1 MEGTLTILCVR
12 GICARQQMQA
22 VNTKDNLTMP
32 VVSPQDQLTCLDQG
46 KVVVIGATKK
56 IKPAQLFF
64 VWVQNMMKHHRP
76 QLLEKQNCPT
86 GDCVHRL
93 SLVMSQLRQFTF
105 T

>member
-1 MEGTLTILCVR
+1 
-12 GICARQQMQA
+12 MQA

-46 KVVVIGATKK
+46 KVLAIEATKK

-64 VWVQNMMKHHRP
+64 VWVQNMMK
-76 QLLEKQNCPT
+76 LNCPT
-86 GDCVHRL
+86 GDWIHRL